1 MADNKSRDVRDVSSN
16 GEPKVLSFPKFSR
29 PHVRVTLWE
38 EHGHLDEETLRA
50 RLAEG
55 GYGVVRWANEPAT
68 GYPPHAHIY
77 PELLWLVSGSLT
89 VILPTE
95 KRMLELAPGDRVE
108 VPQGV
113 VHGTMAGAEGAVYL
127 LATR

>member
-1 MADNKSRDVRDVSSN
+1 M
-16 GEPKVLSFPKFSR
+16 GESDAAVLSFPKFAR
-29 PHVRVTLWE
+29 PAVRVTLWE
-38 EHGHLDEETLRA
+38 EPGRPAEEILRG
-50 RLAEG
+50 RLAAEG
-55 GYGVVRWANEPAT
+55 YQAVRWSNEPAT

-89 VILPTE
+89 LILPAE
-95 KRMLELAPGDRVE
+95 DRLIELAPGDCAAI
-108 VPQGV
+108 PQGL

>member
-1 MADNKSRDVRDVSSN
+1 MQDADSKALDEAGSKA
-16 GEPKVLSFPKFSR
+16 KVVAFPKFAK
-29 PHVRVTLWE
+29 PTVRVTLWE
-38 EHGHLDEETLRA
+38 ERRRPNEDDLRD
-50 RLAEG
+50 RLAAD
-55 GYGVVRWANEPAT
+55 GYGVVKWSNEPAT

-89 VILPTE
+89 VILTAE
-95 KRMLELAPGDRVE
+95 KRLLELTPGDRIE

-113 VHGTMAGAEGAVYL
+113 VHGTMAGADGAVYL